1 MPDLRIYHNP
11 RCSKSRGCLQILQNK
26 GLNPEIIRYLEEKP
40 SRSELHWLWQRLGR
54 EMLRTGEA
62 LYQELGLGEAGEGR
76 ILDALVEHP
85 ILLERPIVV
94 LGDQALV
101 ARPPEKVHLLLAQ
114 RPTGDLE

>member
-1 MPDLRIYHNP
+1 MPELKIYHNP
-11 RCSKSRGCLQILQNK
+11 RCSKSRACLQILQEQ
-26 GLNPEIIRYLEEKP
+26 GLQPELIRYLEDRP

-62 LYQELGLGEAGEGR
+62 LYQELGLSEASDEQ
-76 ILDALVEHP
+76 IFEALVEHP
-85 ILLERPIVV
+85 ILLERPIVI
-94 LGDQALV
+94 LGEHAIV